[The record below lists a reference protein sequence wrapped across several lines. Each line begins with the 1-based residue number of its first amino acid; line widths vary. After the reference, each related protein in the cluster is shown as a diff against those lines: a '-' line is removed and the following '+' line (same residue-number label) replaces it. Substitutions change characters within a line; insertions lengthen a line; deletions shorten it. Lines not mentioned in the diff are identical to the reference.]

1 VSIMWLVTDN
11 TRGNPMLQLFDP
23 GCCEEPFRSLA
34 SDYPGEDVYPP
45 SQFRVE
51 WGPIFHRGRLDGSA
65 RVVVIGQDPAQH
77 ETIVRRILVGEAG
90 RRLQGFLAK
99 LGITRSYTLINTYL
113 YSVYGSV
120 KAKTRRDP
128 RLIDYRNRWLKALL
142 VDTQVE
148 AVLGLGGAA
157 AEAWQFWKA
166 TPAGQSSTV
175 AFAPITHP
183 TQPESSSKND
193 RTKLA
198 EATRKLLANWNAG
211 LETLAPAIRHPDSAT
226 PLVRYADAWR
236 EGDRIG
242 LPDFDYPAGLPAWM
256 RENDGWARRVGADD
270 LGKRRNITITIT
282 KGVVS

>member
-1 VSIMWLVTDN
+1 MSLSTKLYHCLFEDITA
-11 TRGNPMLQLFDP
+11 RGRPSGVVHCLPQESRASSMSHLFDP
-23 GCCEEPFRSLA
+23 GYGAEPFRTLCVE
-34 SDYPGEDVYPP
+34 YPESDVYPAD
-45 SQFRVE
+45 QFRVE

-128 RLIDYRNRWLKALL
+128 RLIDYRNRWLNALL
-142 VDTQVE
+142 VDTKVE

-166 TPAGQSSTV
+166 TPAGQSSNV

-198 EATRKLLANWNAG
+198 EATK
-211 LETLAPAIRHPDSAT
+211 
-226 PLVRYADAWR
+226 
-236 EGDRIG
+236 
-242 LPDFDYPAGLPAWM
+242 
-256 RENDGWARRVGADD
+256 
-270 LGKRRNITITIT
+270 K
-282 KGVVS
+282 